1 MKKSLLWIMVLVLSI
16 SMLATLSL
24 AGCKEEAEE
33 APEEVVEE
41 EAEEEPEEAEEVVEE
56 EEVKPSGHLM
66 IWVWEPNDLWLDAS
80 LEGFSEEY
88 PDITW
93 EYTKYGTGDVYINL
107 PLAIT
112 AGTGAPDICITEN
125 TRLKSLIDMGGLLDL
140 TDRIEPYI
148 SNLSAAKMA
157 DAEMDGHYYAVPWE
171 PGPVA
176 LYYRRDVFKEAGLP
190 TEPDEVAELLSTY
203 DKYYE
208 VAKTIKEK
216 TGVFMQAQSQAQNN
230 GRLFEMLLWQQGLG
244 YVNDDGSVAINSPD
258 HVATLE
264 FIGKMVS
271 EGLYSDTVDWTDPWY
286 AEFSSVDDPGVAT
299 YIEASWMAGVFK
311 SWLAPDTAGLW
322 GVVPMPAW
330 EEGGVRASNDTGDSY
345 IIPEQTANADAAWAL
360 LEYALL
366 RDESVIDC
374 YLAGGYTPSLLS
386 ALDSDA
392 FETPDPFFDGQQVGI
407 LFNEIVPDIPEANIY
422 ITEYAEVVN
431 LITPEIQKYL
441 TGQQTAQEALDNAA
455 TAIRAATGRQ

>member
-1 MKKSLLWIMVLVLSI
+1 MKKSLLWVLVLVVSI
-16 SMLATLSL
+16 SMIAAFSLS
-24 AGCKEEAEE
+24 GCKEKA
-33 APEEVVEE
+33 
-41 EAEEEPEEAEEVVEE
+41 AEEEVAEE
-56 EEVKPSGHLM
+56 EEVAAEEEEVAVLPSGNLT

-80 LEGFSEEY
+80 LEGFNDVY

-93 EYTKYGTGDVYINL
+93 EYVKYGTGDVYVNL

-125 TRLKSLIDMGGLLDL
+125 TRLKSLIDMGGLLDI
-140 TDRIEPYI
+140 TDRLQPYVD
-148 SNLSAAKMA
+148 NLSAAKLA
-157 DAEMDGHYYAVPWE
+157 DAEMDGHYFAVPWE

-176 LYYRRDVFKEAGLP
+176 LYYRRDVFERAGLP
-190 TEPDEVAELLSTY
+190 TDPDAVAELLSTY
-203 DKYYE
+203 DKYYD
-208 VAKTIKEK
+208 VAKTIKEE

-244 YVNDDGSVAINSPD
+244 YVDDAGNIAINSPA

-286 AEFSSVDDPGVAT
+286 AEFSSIDAPGVAT

-311 SWLAPDTAGLW
+311 SWLAPDTTGLW

-330 EEGGVRASNDTGDSY
+330 TEGGVRASNDTGDSF
-345 IIPEQTANADAAWAL
+345 IIPAQTANPDAAWAL

-366 RDESVIDC
+366 RDESVINC

-386 ALDSDA
+386 ALSSDA
-392 FETPDPFFDGQQVGI
+392 FATPDPFFADQPVGV
-407 LFNEIVPDIPEANIY
+407 LFNEIVPNIPKANIY

-431 LITPEIQKYL
+431 LLTPEIQKYL
-441 TGQQTAQEALDNAA
+441 TGTQTAQEALDNAA
-455 TAIRAATGRQ
+455 VAMRAATGRQ